1 MPKVLRIH
9 QPIGIDGLRIDEVPL
24 ATPPENYVRIK
35 VSACGLNW
43 GDVDYMR
50 DNYTES
56 LAKLPAR
63 FGGDTVGIIDAIG
76 TAVDSSWLE
85 QRVCSIPYF
94 YGPNGEHGEFAL
106 IDQNYIVPAYEG
118 FTDIQAASVWGQYTT
133 AYFGLI
139 KQGKLETGQNILIS
153 AATSTAGIAAIKV
166 ANMIG
171 AKTICT
177 TRSEKSRDFLYEMG
191 ATSVLVSKDNELCEE
206 IKSITKNEGI
216 SLVYDPIGGKFF
228 DQYLYALAQDAIII
242 LYGGIDDSP
251 INLDLETQLELTK
264 RNAALRFFSV
274 QNYTHDMI
282 EARKFIENGF
292 KSGKLPAIVDRTYSF
307 QDYKQAYA
315 YMGAKRESHGKIIL
329 TID

>member
-1 MPKVLRIH
+1 MTTY
-9 QPIGIDGLRIDEVPL
+9 GDDS
-24 ATPPENYVRIK
+24 NYSNLQEGGGYAVRAGSDVASAIST
-35 VSACGLNW
+35 VSNTGYVFDLFQA
-43 GDVDYMR
+43 DI
-50 DNYTES
+50 S
-56 LAKLPAR
+56 LA
-63 FGGDTVGIIDAIG
+63 
-76 TAVDSSWLE
+76 VDPS
-85 QRVCSIPYF
+85 YAA
-94 YGPNGEHGEFAL
+94 AL
-106 IDQNYIVPAYEG
+106 LDGEG

-177 TRSEKSRDFLYEMG
+177 TRSEKSKDFLYKMG

-206 IKSITKNEGI
+206 IKSITKNEGV
-216 SLVYDPIGGKFF
+216 SVVYDPIGGKFF

-307 QDYKQAYA
+307 EDYKQAYA